1 MTDDPALSAANPFIG
16 YVTRLRAGDA
26 TALEELVARYG
37 PVIRLEARMR
47 LRAPHLRA
55 VLDSMDICQSVLKSF
70 FTRAAAGQF
79 SIDRPEDLNRLLV
92 QMACN
97 KSREA
102 ARREQAQK
110 RDGRRTARL
119 GEDTDGLAGASDPF
133 EDLEWQELLLR
144 GRALLSPAERGLAD
158 RRAADESWDEIAAA
172 LGGTPDQH
180 RMQFKRAQDRIVAA
194 LGLGVEA

>member
-1 MTDDPALSAANPFIG
+1 MTENSAPSGENPFIG
-16 YVTRLRAGDA
+16 YITRLRAGDA
-26 TALEELVARYG
+26 SALEELVARYE

-97 KSREA
+97 KSKEA
-102 ARREQAQK
+102 ARKEQAQK

-119 GEDTDGLAGASDPF
+119 GEDTDGLAGAADPF
-133 EDLEWQELLLR
+133 EDLEWKELLVR
-144 GRALLSPAERGLAD
+144 GRELLDPEERLVAD
-158 RRAADESWDEIAAA
+158 RRVAGESWDEIAAA
-172 LGGTPDQH
+172 LGGTPDRH
-180 RMQFKRAQDRIVAA
+180 RMQLKRAQDRIVAA
-194 LGLGVEA
+194 LGLGAEA